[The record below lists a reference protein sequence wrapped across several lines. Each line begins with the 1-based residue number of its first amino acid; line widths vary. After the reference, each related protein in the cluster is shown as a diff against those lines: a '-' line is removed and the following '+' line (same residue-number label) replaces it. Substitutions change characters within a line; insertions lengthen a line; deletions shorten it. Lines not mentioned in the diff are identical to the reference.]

1 MSRGVMYTEGIM
13 ATKILSILELVLA
26 VLLIIAILLQQKG
39 SGLGTAFGGGS
50 EIYATRRG
58 IDKVLYQATIGIA
71 VLFFGIALLLV
82 VL

>member
-1 MSRGVMYTEGIM
+1 M